1 MKRSAFPGAS
11 AGLLAAC
18 ESVASHSGGAGRAGT
33 SDAAWSPAARGHVAT
48 PLRRIACV
56 ERHSGPVALFLHG
69 FPLIGLQWRG
79 ALDARDVLP
88 ALSAGPTRQGN
99 MRKYTDR

>member
-1 MKRSAFPGAS
+1 
-11 AGLLAAC
+11 
-18 ESVASHSGGAGRAGT
+18 
-33 SDAAWSPAARGHVAT
+33 
-48 PLRRIACV
+48 
-56 ERHSGPVALFLHG
+56 VALVLHG
-69 FPLIGLQWRG
+69 FPLIGFQWRG